1 MGLNGAR
8 AGGWYMAWQQVGSR
22 CYYYRNQYVAGRS
35 VRRYV
40 GTGPV
45 AELAAAV
52 DDLRRLEHRIAAR
65 ERAAARAR
73 VRATDQAVGRLFTL
87 AGLVARA
94 TPGTRRDH
102 KQRRRWG
109 GRAGGGQPAA

>member
-52 DDLRRLEHRIAAR
+52 DDLRRLEHTIAAR
-65 ERAAARAR
+65 EREAARAR

-94 TPGTRRDH
+94 TPVTRGYPKH
-102 KQRRRWG
+102 G
-109 GRAGGGQPAA
+109 GEWRCRPGGSHRAD